1 MLNMIWILVIFLFEK
16 LKWINITEEM
26 QTCMTAVTVRDYSLT
41 FWYGD
46 LIVQLQL
53 PML

>member
-1 MLNMIWILVIFLFEK
+1 MLNMIWILVIFFSEK

-53 PML
+53 PIL